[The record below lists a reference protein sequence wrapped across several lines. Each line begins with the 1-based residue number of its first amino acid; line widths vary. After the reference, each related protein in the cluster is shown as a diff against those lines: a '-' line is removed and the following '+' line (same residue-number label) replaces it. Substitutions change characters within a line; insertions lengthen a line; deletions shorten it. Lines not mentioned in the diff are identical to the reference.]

1 MTKKDPIIYL
11 LHIQESIERIDRYVS
26 GRSKQYLSSS
36 SELQDA
42 VVRRLEIIG
51 EAVSKL
57 PLVFKQ
63 KHKQVP
69 WRQVADMRNFL
80 IHEYFG
86 VDLGIVWKT
95 VKEDL
100 PKFKKQVAEII
111 KANKQKVIE

>member
-1 MTKKDPIIYL
+1 
-11 LHIQESIERIDRYVS
+11 
-26 GRSKQYLSSS
+26 
-36 SELQDA
+36 
-42 VVRRLEIIG
+42 
-51 EAVSKL
+51 
-57 PLVFKQ
+57 
-63 KHKQVP
+63 
-69 WRQVADMRNFL
+69 MRNFL